1 MRGAPLERAPWHH
14 SVRAYPGVSRRSY
27 AAAVQRLFSMFPGGA
42 AGVGLLV
49 LRLCCASA
57 ILTTAFSRGLS
68 VAPSWT
74 AVGLAV
80 LALLMAAGALT
91 PLACAVGA
99 LVEASD
105 FLHGGHGMDLRF
117 VVFAL
122 LVTVALGLLG
132 PGAFSVDAKLFG
144 RRRIISNVD

>member
-1 MRGAPLERAPWHH
+1 
-14 SVRAYPGVSRRSY
+14 
-27 AAAVQRLFSMFPGGA
+27 
-42 AGVGLLV
+42 
-49 LRLCCASA
+49 
-57 ILTTAFSRGLS
+57 

>member
-1 MRGAPLERAPWHH
+1 
-14 SVRAYPGVSRRSY
+14 VV
-27 AAAVQRLFSMFPGGA
+27 
-42 AGVGLLV
+42 
-49 LRLCCASA
+49 
-57 ILTTAFSRGLS
+57 
-68 VAPSWT
+68 PSWT
-74 AVGLAV
+74 AVGLA
-80 LALLMAAGALT
+80 LLGLLMVAGALT

-99 LVEASD
+99 LVEASYL
-105 FLHGGHGMDLRF
+105 LHGHGMDLRC